1 MSITKVIP
9 EGIES
14 LVPDNLS
21 NRTPLSDL
29 RSILVR
35 DAAKVDPTFD
45 ITGAR
50 TETETRPE
58 LLAAVP
64 EFSGFEFDPTQRSYI
79 EDLYALYSGG
89 VPTRDVAMG
98 DTAQIPGAVDTLV
111 NVGEGESAATL
122 PGFDVDS
129 PKNTQFE
136 QNYNR
141 FKWIKLSRSRR

>member
-1 MSITKVIP
+1 MSIKDVIP

-98 DTAQIPGAVDTLV
+98 DTAQIPGTVDT
-111 NVGEGESAATL
+111 
-122 PGFDVDS
+122 
-129 PKNTQFE
+129 
-136 QNYNR
+136 
-141 FKWIKLSRSRR
+141 